1 MNLISDDKV
10 EAALE
15 FLAAS
20 SDEIAAARAQRL
32 RAEFKRKRIRAEL
45 IRKANEATV
54 GAREAWAESHP
65 EYAAAC
71 EEECIAVERDES
83 LRDRRNGADVILEVW
98 RTTQANARAGSNF
111 R

>member
-1 MNLISDDKV
+1 VNLISDEKV
-10 EAALE
+10 EAALD
-15 FLAAS
+15 FLATS

-45 IRKANEATV
+45 IRKANESTV

-71 EEECIAVERDES
+71 EEECLAVERDEY
-83 LRDRRNGADVILEVW
+83 LRDRRNGADVILDAW
-98 RTTQANARAGSNF
+98 RTQQANARSGSQF